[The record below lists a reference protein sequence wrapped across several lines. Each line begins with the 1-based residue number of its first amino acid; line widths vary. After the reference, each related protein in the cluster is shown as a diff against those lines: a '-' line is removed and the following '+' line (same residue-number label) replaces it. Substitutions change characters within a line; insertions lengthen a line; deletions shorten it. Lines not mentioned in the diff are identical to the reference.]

1 MGRWVQWGAM
11 GLLGLQ
17 LLACVQTTVRT
28 VRDPDHAGKRYGSL
42 FVQALDEHT
51 FERAAV
57 IEETY
62 ENRLRRSGFQGPLFK
77 YTELFPPTRKVTP
90 EQVEQAVKQRNL
102 AARLEVKSVMSGFNK
117 SYVPRSSSTTSQS
130 DVKNN
135 KDGATVETRTFT
147 TESGGY
153 TVSDPWERFE
163 VRLVDLRTGH
173 VAWMAFTTTHG
184 NSGSGFGGIIESQAG
199 NIAEKL
205 MAEEVLVKASWW

>member
-1 MGRWVQWGAM
+1 
-11 GLLGLQ
+11 
-17 LLACVQTTVRT
+17 
-28 VRDPDHAGKRYGSL
+28 VRDPEHAGKRYGSL
-42 FVQALDEHT
+42 FVQAVDEYT

-62 ENRLRRSGFQGPLFK
+62 ENRLRRAGFQGPLFK
-77 YTELFPPTRKVTP
+77 YTELFPPTRKVVP
-90 EQVEQAVKQRNL
+90 EQVEQAVKQRNV
-102 AARLEVKSVMSGFNK
+102 AARLEIKSVMSGFNK

-130 DVKNN
+130 DVKKN
-135 KDGATVETRTFT
+135 KNRATVETRTFT

-163 VRLVDLRTGH
+163 VRLVDLQTDR

-184 NSGSGFGGIIESQAG
+184 NSGSGFSGIIESQAS
-199 NIAEKL
+199 NIAQKL